1 VQHLYYCC
9 NNTACP
15 RRVYTNTPDGR
26 LIAVNA
32 DNGQRCED
40 FGVNGTVDLLE
51 GLGGGLKLHVLKS
64 LLHQLLQVQLLWWV
78 AVLPITLQQ
87 ICRVV

>member
-1 VQHLYYCC
+1 MTQPALAGATPVTAVAT
-9 NNTACP
+9 NTQCP

-32 DNGQRCED
+32 DTGERCKD

-51 GLGGGLKLHVLKS
+51 GLGMAPKHHALK
-64 LLHQLLQVQLLWWV
+64 
-78 AVLPITLQQ
+78 
-87 ICRVV
+87 